1 MNRRITMKKLFSVK
15 LTVKN
20 MAYMALLLA
29 MQVVLTYVDNVIPEM
44 PQGGSWISFAIIPIF
59 LTSYLMGVG
68 YGVIVGCLGAIMQF
82 ILGLAKYFGPW
93 SVLLD
98 YLLPL
103 AVCGLAALL
112 PNIKLKKREICIGV
126 VLSMVLKF
134 LSHYLS
140 GALLFASSAPEGQ
153 NPFWYSFYYNLP
165 YNAITLVSSIIIVSL
180 IYPPLKKAIKL

>member
-1 MNRRITMKKLFSVK
+1 
-15 LTVKN
+15 
-20 MAYMALLLA
+20 
-29 MQVVLTYVDNVIPEM
+29 
-44 PQGGSWISFAIIPIF
+44 
-59 LTSYLMGVG
+59 MGVG

-126 VLSMVLKF
+126 EM
-134 LSHYLS
+134 
-140 GALLFASSAPEGQ
+140 LL
-153 NPFWYSFYYNLP
+153 
-165 YNAITLVSSIIIVSL
+165 
-180 IYPPLKKAIKL
+180 